1 MGVLVKLICS
11 LIKNNQIYNIKTYI
25 KYNQLLLLNLY
36 GKKKYLNR
44 LNYCF
49 SYIWYTFA
57 TENSLYWVFYCCTT
71 NHLKHDG
78 LK

>member
-49 SYIWYTFA
+49 SYI
-57 TENSLYWVFYCCTT
+57 
-71 NHLKHDG
+71 
-78 LK
+78 